1 MPFTDGTKIM
11 PLGVTVLNVR
21 HANWAWISLVTIGLA
36 DLYVRLAAAGV
47 FDDPR
52 IF

>member
-1 MPFTDGTKIM
+1 M
-11 PLGVTVLNVR
+11 TVLNLE
-21 HANWAWISLVTIGLA
+21 HAQWAWLSLASVGLA